1 MTLIEALQG
10 FIAELNWEDQ
20 LDPDP
25 ERQIARLDTRMTH
38 KERGYR
44 LVIEADDQRHLLS
57 LLLFNEITVAE
68 SRYTEALEL
77 ANAINDRMRTGCI
90 CVTPGRAFRYG
101 QTVDLEG
108 VAPVP
113 LVIHNMVD
121 AGLRTL
127 SLWQEEMGRIIFT
140 RTSTKTVLA
149 EIDGEGGGEAGH
161 SVASVR
167 SPAPTTVQ

>member
-10 FIAELNWEDQ
+10 FIDELNWEDQ
-20 LDPDP
+20 LEPDP
-25 ERQIARLDTRMTH
+25 ERQTARLDTRMTH

-44 LVIEADDQRHLLS
+44 LVIEADEQRHLLS
-57 LLLFNEITVAE
+57 LLLYNEITIAE
-68 SRYTEALEL
+68 SRYAEALEL
-77 ANAINDRMRTGCI
+77 ANAINTRMRAGCV
-90 CVTPGRAFRYG
+90 CVAPGRAFRYG
-101 QTVDLEG
+101 HTVDLEG
-108 VAPVP
+108 VEPVP

-149 EIDGEGGGEAGH
+149 EIDAEAGDEASH
-161 SVASVR
+161 STAALR